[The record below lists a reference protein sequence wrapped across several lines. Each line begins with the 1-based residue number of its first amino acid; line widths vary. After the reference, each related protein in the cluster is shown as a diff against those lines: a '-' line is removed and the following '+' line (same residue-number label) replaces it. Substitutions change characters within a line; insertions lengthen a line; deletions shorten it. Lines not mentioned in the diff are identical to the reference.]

1 MVILLKEIY
10 GDMKEIIRKLLM
22 EIMEL
27 QVLVKVDLII
37 LNYGILMLIV
47 ILIIIV

>member
-1 MVILLKEIY
+1 MKLLKEVY
-10 GDMKEIIRKLLM
+10 GDMKEIIIKLLM

-47 ILIIIV
+47 ILIIII